1 MMKIR
6 LQLLILIIS
15 FLFILNAQGF
25 SYDSHSFEGK
35 NQFSHSKENQ
45 NPEISYFIEPF
56 YDINAFRLIVVLEFQ
71 GEKSGSTKIT
81 LPSYQMNGANSSGL
95 KFLKTLTPNTSI
107 DDTDKPEIKTVHY
120 TPNATVRIYYQIEE
134 TRKDDI
140 ESANHYMAIINNRY
154 FHFYA
159 DTFFILP
166 AWDLNDEYNVRIA
179 WNHMP
184 SNWNLAN
191 SFGINQKVQDVKI
204 PLWKFRHAVFAGGDY
219 RIYQRMI
226 GQSPVY
232 FAIRGKWNFSEDQFC
247 DLSTNIFNAEKKF
260 WNDYSSV
267 FTLEIVFPMEGKNS
281 QVAESRTNALS
292 LFLTA
297 DKVLDYELKLT
308 IAREFF
314 HTWLGD
320 GITFAEPEELIYW
333 FKEGFSNYYGR
344 LILLRAGIISLDEY
358 INQYNQV
365 LRQYFT
371 SPVRYEKNE
380 RLVKDF
386 WNDAD
391 LNKLPYLRG
400 DIIAHNIN
408 CTIMKNSN
416 GQKSLDDLIRDLYKR
431 SRGEALILSNGSLSA
446 LIRFYAGD
454 ATLSDIMRTLNSS
467 ATLKVSADAL
477 GPCFTLEML
486 KEKKFW
492 LIGEKYEIPFY
503 KPKNEN
509 QQLDKNCSWWFGVE

>member
-1 MMKIR
+1 MKIR

-15 FLFILNAQGF
+15 FLFIFKVQGF
-25 SYDSHSFEGK
+25 SYNRDSFEGK
-35 NQFSHSKENQ
+35 NQFSRSKENQ
-45 NPEISYFIEPF
+45 NPEISYSIEPF
-56 YDINAFRLIVVLEFQ
+56 YDVNAFRLIVVLEFQ
-71 GEKSGSTKIT
+71 GEKSGFTKIT
-81 LPSYQMNGANSSGL
+81 LPNYQMISGNSSGL
-95 KFLKTLTPNTSI
+95 KFLKALTPNTFI
-107 DDTDKPEIKTVHY
+107 DDSDRPEIKIVRY
-120 TPNATVRIYYQIEE
+120 TPSATIKIYYQIEE
-134 TRKDDI
+134 TRDRDI
-140 ESANHYMAIINNRY
+140 EAENHYIAIINKQY

-166 AWDLNDEYNVRIA
+166 VWDLNTEYNFRIA

-191 SFGINQKVQDVKI
+191 SFGINQKMQEVRI

-219 RIYQRMI
+219 RIYQRLI
-226 GQSPVY
+226 GQSSVY
-232 FAIRGKWNFSEDQFC
+232 FAIRGRWNFSEDQFC

-260 WNDYSSV
+260 WNDYSSA
-267 FTLEIVFPMEGKNS
+267 FALEIVLPMEGKNS
-281 QVAESRTNALS
+281 QMAESRTNAIS
-292 LFLTA
+292 VFLAA

-308 IAREFF
+308 IAEEFF

-320 GITFAEPEELIYW
+320 GITFAEPEELVYW
-333 FKEGFSNYYGR
+333 FKEGFSSYYGR
-344 LILLRAGIISLDEY
+344 LLLLRAGIISLNEY
-358 INQYNQV
+358 VDQYNQV

-371 SPVRYEKNE
+371 SSVRYEKNE
-380 RLVKDF
+380 RLVKEF
-386 WNDAD
+386 WSDAD

-408 CTIMKNSN
+408 STIMKNSN
-416 GQKSLDDLIRDLYKR
+416 GQKSLDDLIHDLYKR
-431 SRGEALILSNGSLSA
+431 CRNEALILSNGSLSA

-454 ATLSDIMRTLNSS
+454 AVLSDIMRTLNSK
-467 ATLKVSADAL
+467 ATLKVSGDAL

-509 QQLDKNCSWWFGVE
+509 QEQLDLNCSWWFGVN